1 MATHIDTHTW
11 KLGLENKLLK
21 TLISNPIL

>member
-11 KLGLENKLLK
+11 KMDKKTSHLKL
-21 TLISNPIL
+21 I

>member
-11 KLGLENKLLK
+11 KWIRKQV
-21 TLISNPIL
+21 T